1 MNKGLSIEEFRSK
14 MYSIMKILP
23 PNYYIGGF
31 IDAREKYESSG
42 KTENELEFII
52 KEMEKLPAEY
62 SAMIEKEAAKFD
74 SKKSQKECKDEANCE
89 SIVENSPLCCAKK

>member
-1 MNKGLSIEEFRSK
+1 MNEDLSIEEFRSK
-14 MYSIMKILP
+14 MYSIMKMLP

-62 SAMIEKEAAKFD
+62 STMIKKEAEKF
-74 SKKSQKECKDEANCE
+74 SEKKENKNCE
-89 SIVENSPLCCAKK
+89 ATIKIERLYCAETIVLSA